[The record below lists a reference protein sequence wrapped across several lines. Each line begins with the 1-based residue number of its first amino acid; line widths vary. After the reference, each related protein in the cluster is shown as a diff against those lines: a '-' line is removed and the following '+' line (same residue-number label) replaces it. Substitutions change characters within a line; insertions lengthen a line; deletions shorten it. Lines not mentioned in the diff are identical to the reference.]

1 MALLLC
7 TEKMKKRTHQQNGAL
22 QQYFER
28 VADTS
33 NNEKLDM
40 RTLLKPD
47 IAIPRSTDTVKE
59 FIWEPMQKIQF
70 GEDSTFELSVTEA
83 GQVCDALNRYL
94 AERGVHAHVPATGNV
109 ILW

>member
-7 TEKMKKRTHQQNGAL
+7 TQKMKKRTHQQNRAL

-28 VADTS
+28 VADTL

-47 IAIPRSTDTVKE
+47 IAIPWSTDTVKE
-59 FIWEPMQKIQF
+59 FIWKPMQKIQL
-70 GEDSTFELSVTEA
+70 GEDSASKFSAAEE

-94 AERGVHAHVPATGNV
+94 AEYGVHAHLPAAGDV

>member
-7 TEKMKKRTHQQNGAL
+7 TQKMKKRTHQQNRAL

-28 VADTS
+28 VANTL

-47 IAIPRSTDTVKE
+47 VAIPWSTDAVEE
-59 FIWEPMQKIQF
+59 FIWKPMQKIQL
-70 GEDSTFELSVTEA
+70 GEDSTSEFSVSEA
-83 GQVCDALNRYL
+83 AQVCDALNRYL
-94 AERGVHAHVPATGNV
+94 AERGVHTYLPTTGDV